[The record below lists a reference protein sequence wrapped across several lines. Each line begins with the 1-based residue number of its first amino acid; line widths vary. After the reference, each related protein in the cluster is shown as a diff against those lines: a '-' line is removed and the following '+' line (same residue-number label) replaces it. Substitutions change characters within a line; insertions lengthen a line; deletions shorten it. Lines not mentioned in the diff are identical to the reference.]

1 VRRSAFLASASATL
15 AALAPGAVHATGG
28 LDVGEARTPHEM
40 RVLLASGTFEP
51 IVPIDDW
58 HFTWNGATYR
68 GTAAN
73 VTLTDGRAGL
83 VNALPLDAY
92 LYGVVSREL
101 SASWPRGAQESQAIV
116 ARTYALGRLRPAQA
130 YDVVASESDQRY
142 GGIAAET
149 VEGRAAVDATAGTI
163 VTYLGAAAR
172 VAYGSCCGGHSAD
185 AADVW
190 GSGLPYL
197 RGVADP
203 NCAGTPEYRWQ
214 LDLPGATLGSALG
227 ARFLAIGDVQ
237 TVALRD
243 PDGSGRPAGLVFSGS
258 AGSFDIATRA
268 FRETLGTSVVRST
281 LLLAVLPRAGG
292 LLVDGGGRGH
302 GVGLCQWGSRML
314 GAAGWS
320 AGDIVRF
327 YFPGTAL
334 GRA

>member
-1 VRRSAFLASASATL
+1 VRRRAFLASASA
-15 AALAPGAVHATGG
+15 ALAGLVPGAARATGG
-28 LDVGEARTPHEM
+28 LDVGEARAPHVM

-51 IVPIDDW
+51 VVPIDAW

-68 GTAAN
+68 GSASNA
-73 VTLTDGRAGL
+73 TLADGRAGL
-83 VNALPLDAY
+83 VDVLPLDAY
-92 LYGVVSREL
+92 LYGVVSREV
-101 SASWPRGAQESQAIV
+101 SPSWPRGAQESQAIV
-116 ARTYALGRLRPAQA
+116 ARTYALGKLRPAQP

-163 VTYLGAAAR
+163 VTYLGEAAR

-185 AADVW
+185 AANVW

-214 LDLPGATLGSALG
+214 LDVSGATLGAALG

-237 TVALRD
+237 TVSLRD
-243 PDGSGRPAGLVFSGS
+243 PDESGRPAGLVFSGS

-268 FRETLGTSVVRST
+268 FRETLGTNVVRST
-281 LLLAVLPRAGG
+281 LLLAVSPRSDG
-292 LLVDGGGRGH
+292 LHVEGGGRGH
-302 GVGLCQWGSRML
+302 GVGLCQWGSRIL